1 MADPDLS
8 RYDRHYLEAYL
19 RAEHRTIT
27 FAEVFRLYIP
37 SLLWYGGASLILA
50 FLALVLVPSA
60 PSVSLNQMV
69 CYCIVSIFAFSILRS
84 AYVARL
90 SIGHW
95 ELLKRIL
102 NWERVHA
109 LIDEDESES

>member
-37 SLLWYGGASLILA
+37 SLLLYGGA
-50 FLALVLVPSA
+50 ALVLAFFALVFVPSA
-60 PSVSLNQMV
+60 PTISLNQTV
-69 CYCIVSIFAFSILRS
+69 CYCILSIFAFSILRS

-102 NWERVHA
+102 NWQSVHA
-109 LIDEDESES
+109 LIDEDESVS